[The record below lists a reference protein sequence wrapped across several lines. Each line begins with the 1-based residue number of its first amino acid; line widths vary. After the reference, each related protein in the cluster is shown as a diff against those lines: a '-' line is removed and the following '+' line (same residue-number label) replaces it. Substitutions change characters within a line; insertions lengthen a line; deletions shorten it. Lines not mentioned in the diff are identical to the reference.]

1 MTISENL
8 YGSLGGVNINSYIG
22 AEHQAIRK
30 VHMVELFVAFIL
42 FIFKAATD
50 PMEKGICQ
58 S

>member
-1 MTISENL
+1 MTLSENL
-8 YGSLGGVNINSYIG
+8 YSSLGGVNINSYIG

-42 FIFKAATD
+42 FILQATTE
-50 PMEKGICQ
+50 PMEKGICE